1 MRCVTPAKDA
11 PAPLDARRPERTDG
25 RPAPEL
31 RATAT
36 APVSASHDA
45 LGGSPLDP
53 RLTFASFVIGR
64 SNTLAHAAA
73 RQVAEGRRGDRV
85 MFNPLYI
92 HAGVGLGKTHLLQ
105 AVTWAGNSGSERK
118 VLYLTAEKFMY
129 GFVAAL
135 KTQTALAFKEAL
147 RGIDVLVIDDLQ
159 FLQGKSTQAE
169 FCHTLNALI
178 DAGRQVVIA
187 ADRPP
192 SDLES
197 LDDRVRSRLAG
208 GLVVEMGSLGEEL
221 RLGILKSR
229 VAAARA
235 HHATFDVPAPVLD
248 YLARTITHN
257 GRDLEGAVNRLLAHS
272 KLNAQPVTLE
282 MAEREV
288 RDLIRPQEPKRIK
301 IEDIQRVVARQY
313 NVSRSDLLSSRR
325 TANVVRPRQVA
336 MYLAKTLT
344 LRSLPEI
351 GRRFGGR
358 DHTTVLHA
366 VRKIEALVAKDVA
379 LVRRGRSRS
388 SASCRSNARTGSSP
402 PCGTGWPVA
411 AAADRGAAGHFC
423 RKRGERPRRFPCA
436 GGHPRHLAV
445 PPRVWSNPASIRLFG
460 FQMPRRCLSGRP
472 AFPSLGSGGY
482 CNEGHGRTR
491 ATAEIAGPRP
501 SRGRAPQH
509 HSDPRQRAVPRR
521 KRPAVAE
528 SHRPRPRGDRNA
540 GGGNRDRRLDHRA
553 GAHVLR
559 HRAQT
564 ARRLADRAGRRR
576 RPRGAGDP
584 RRPLALHAADPAG
597 KRFPGSRRRRH
608 DAFVHAGRRR
618 PEAADRPHAVRDL
631 DRRDALL
638 PQRHLSARAGTR
650 QGRDPARG
658 RDRRPSAGAGRS
670 AVAEGRGRHAGRDR
684 AAQDRRRSA
693 AADRGQ

>member
-1 MRCVTPAKDA
+1 MTNSPQESWSRVKGRLRSSVGEDVYVSWFARMDLEGVQAESVHLSVPTRFLKSWIQAHYAERVLSCWQAEMPEVHRIDLTVRSAMRFAVPAKEAA
-11 PAPLDARRPERTDG
+11 PHPDARRPDAK
-25 RPAPEL
+25 PPVEL
-31 RATAT
+31 RVSAI
-36 APVSASHDA
+36 APVAASHDA

-53 RLTFASFVIGR
+53 RLTFASFVVGR

-73 RQVAEGRRGDRV
+73 RQVAQARRGDPV

-105 AVTWAGNSGSERK
+105 AVTWAGNAGGERK

-135 KTQTALAFKEAL
+135 KAQTALAFKEAL

-178 DAGRQVVIA
+178 DAGRQVVGA

-235 HHATFDVPAPVLD
+235 HHASFEVPDQVLD
-248 YLARTITHN
+248 YLARAITHN
-257 GRDLEGAVNRLLAHS
+257 GRDLEGAINRLLAHS
-272 KLNAQPVTLE
+272 KLNNQPVTLE

-301 IEDIQRVVARQY
+301 IEDIQKVVARQY
-313 NVSRSDLLSSRR
+313 NVSRQDLLSSRR

-366 VRKIEALVAKDVA
+366 VRKIEGLVGNDVA
-379 LVRRGRSRS
+379 LAEEIESL
-388 SASCRSNARTGSSP
+388 
-402 PCGTGWPVA
+402 
-411 AAADRGAAGHFC
+411 
-423 RKRGERPRRFPCA
+423 KRQ
-436 GGHPRHLAV
+436 L
-445 PPRVWSNPASIRLFG
+445 
-460 FQMPRRCLSGRP
+460 
-472 AFPSLGSGGY
+472 
-482 CNEGHGRTR
+482 
-491 ATAEIAGPRP
+491 
-501 SRGRAPQH
+501 
-509 HSDPRQRAVPRR
+509 
-521 KRPAVAE
+521 
-528 SHRPRPRGDRNA
+528 
-540 GGGNRDRRLDHRA
+540 
-553 GAHVLR
+553 
-559 HRAQT
+559 
-564 ARRLADRAGRRR
+564 
-576 RPRGAGDP
+576 
-584 RRPLALHAADPAG
+584 
-597 KRFPGSRRRRH
+597 
-608 DAFVHAGRRR
+608 
-618 PEAADRPHAVRDL
+618 
-631 DRRDALL
+631 
-638 PQRHLSARAGTR
+638 
-650 QGRDPARG
+650 
-658 RDRRPSAGAGRS
+658 
-670 AVAEGRGRHAGRDR
+670 
-684 AAQDRRRSA
+684 QD
-693 AADRGQ
+693 

>member
-1 MRCVTPAKDA
+1 VKEA
-11 PAPLDARRPERTDG
+11 PIALEARRAEPVNG
-25 RPAPEL
+25 RPMLEL
-31 RATAT
+31 RSTAS
-36 APVSASHDA
+36 APVSANHDA

-53 RLTFASFVIGR
+53 RLTFACFVVGR

-73 RQVAEGRRGDRV
+73 RQVAEGRRGDPV

-105 AVTWAGNSGSERK
+105 AVTWAGNAAGERK

-208 GLVVEMGSLGEEL
+208 GLVVEMASLGEEL

-235 HHATFDVPAPVLD
+235 HHASFDVPEPVLD

-257 GRDLEGAVNRLLAHS
+257 GRDLEGAINRLLAHS
-272 KLNAQPVTLE
+272 KLNSQPVTLD

-366 VRKIEALVAKDVA
+366 VRKIEALVARDNA
-379 LVRRGRSRS
+379 LSEEVESL
-388 SASCRSNARTGSSP
+388 
-402 PCGTGWPVA
+402 
-411 AAADRGAAGHFC
+411 
-423 RKRGERPRRFPCA
+423 KRQLQE
-436 GGHPRHLAV
+436 
-445 PPRVWSNPASIRLFG
+445 
-460 FQMPRRCLSGRP
+460 
-472 AFPSLGSGGY
+472 
-482 CNEGHGRTR
+482 
-491 ATAEIAGPRP
+491 
-501 SRGRAPQH
+501 
-509 HSDPRQRAVPRR
+509 
-521 KRPAVAE
+521 
-528 SHRPRPRGDRNA
+528 
-540 GGGNRDRRLDHRA
+540 
-553 GAHVLR
+553 
-559 HRAQT
+559 
-564 ARRLADRAGRRR
+564 
-576 RPRGAGDP
+576 
-584 RRPLALHAADPAG
+584 
-597 KRFPGSRRRRH
+597 
-608 DAFVHAGRRR
+608 
-618 PEAADRPHAVRDL
+618 
-631 DRRDALL
+631 
-638 PQRHLSARAGTR
+638 
-650 QGRDPARG
+650 
-658 RDRRPSAGAGRS
+658 
-670 AVAEGRGRHAGRDR
+670 
-684 AAQDRRRSA
+684 
-693 AADRGQ
+693 

>member
-1 MRCVTPAKDA
+1 LEEIKTMTNSEQDRWSRVKGRLRTSVGEDVYTSWFARMDLEAMQDESVHLSVPTRFLKSWIQAHYAERVLSCWQAEMPEVHRVDLTVRTAMRAVIPVKEA
-11 PAPLDARRPERTDG
+11 PALETRRAEPTNGRT
-25 RPAPEL
+25 ALEL
-31 RATAT
+31 RSTAS
-36 APVSASHDA
+36 APVSANHDA

-53 RLTFASFVIGR
+53 RLTFASFVVGR

-73 RQVAEGRRGDRV
+73 RQVAEGRRGDPV

-105 AVTWAGNSGSERK
+105 AVTWAGNAAGERK

-135 KTQTALAFKEAL
+135 RTQTALAFKEAL

-221 RLGILKSR
+221 RLGILRSR

-235 HHATFDVPAPVLD
+235 HHASFDVPDQVLD
-248 YLARTITHN
+248 YLARSITHN
-257 GRDLEGAVNRLLAHS
+257 GRDLEGAINRLLAHS
-272 KLNAQPVTLE
+272 KLNNQPVTLE

-366 VRKIEALVAKDVA
+366 VRKIEALVARDTA
-379 LVRRGRSRS
+379 LSEEVESL
-388 SASCRSNARTGSSP
+388 
-402 PCGTGWPVA
+402 
-411 AAADRGAAGHFC
+411 
-423 RKRGERPRRFPCA
+423 KRQLQE
-436 GGHPRHLAV
+436 
-445 PPRVWSNPASIRLFG
+445 
-460 FQMPRRCLSGRP
+460 
-472 AFPSLGSGGY
+472 
-482 CNEGHGRTR
+482 
-491 ATAEIAGPRP
+491 
-501 SRGRAPQH
+501 
-509 HSDPRQRAVPRR
+509 
-521 KRPAVAE
+521 
-528 SHRPRPRGDRNA
+528 
-540 GGGNRDRRLDHRA
+540 
-553 GAHVLR
+553 
-559 HRAQT
+559 
-564 ARRLADRAGRRR
+564 
-576 RPRGAGDP
+576 
-584 RRPLALHAADPAG
+584 
-597 KRFPGSRRRRH
+597 
-608 DAFVHAGRRR
+608 
-618 PEAADRPHAVRDL
+618 
-631 DRRDALL
+631 
-638 PQRHLSARAGTR
+638 
-650 QGRDPARG
+650 
-658 RDRRPSAGAGRS
+658 
-670 AVAEGRGRHAGRDR
+670 
-684 AAQDRRRSA
+684 
-693 AADRGQ
+693 